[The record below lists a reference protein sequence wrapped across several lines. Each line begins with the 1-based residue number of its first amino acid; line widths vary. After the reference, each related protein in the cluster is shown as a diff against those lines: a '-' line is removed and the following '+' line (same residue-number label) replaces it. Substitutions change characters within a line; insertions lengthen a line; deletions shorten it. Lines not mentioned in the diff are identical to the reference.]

1 LTDIGTAAVY
11 AIVYLLVFLI
21 GMNSSGSSRVQR
33 YQEAGLFRRLFCVL
47 LILASLAGACA
58 VPGAAQDGEMKEV
71 LVLHSYHEGHEWTD
85 SITDGIET
93 VLDTKDQD
101 VKLYIEYLDAS
112 RIVEDGYAQK
122 IYELYRLKYGDSR
135 FDAVIVSDDEAF
147 SFISER
153 HKDLFPGTP
162 CIFTGVNYYDPSLI
176 PAGVPCTGVVESIDI
191 RGTLDVALDL
201 HPGTRQVVVINDQT
215 VTGIA
220 NRKLLDEITPA
231 YEDRVSFVYLEDMK
245 MSSLRGAVGDLPE
258 DSIILFLTFN
268 RDAAGTHFEYDES
281 VAVITET
288 AEVPVY
294 SVWDFYL
301 GKGIMG
307 GSLTEGFHQGRIAGE
322 LTLRVLNGED
332 VADILVVRQDV
343 SRYMFD
349 RVQLDRFGIADDK
362 LPDGSTIINEQA
374 GIVVDSTVFWGTIF
388 GIVVLVVAVIILGLN
403 IYRRRLAEEELRKNE
418 EKFRM
423 LAQKQHEALE
433 QIEKNLEDMAILN
446 DHIRNP
452 LTVIVAL
459 ADMDGGTIR
468 ESVLSQA
475 REIDL
480 LINKLD
486 KGWLESQKIQE
497 FLRRHY
503 PGKD

>member
-1 LTDIGTAAVY
+1 
-11 AIVYLLVFLI
+11 
-21 GMNSSGSSRVQR
+21 M
-33 YQEAGLFRRLFCVL
+33 FCVL
-47 LILASLAGACA
+47 LVLASLAGACA
-58 VPGAAQDGEMKEV
+58 VPGSAQEGEAKQV

-85 SITDGIET
+85 SVTNGIET
-93 VLDTKDQD
+93 VLDTKDQN
-101 VKLYIEYLDAS
+101 VILYIEYLDAS

-122 IYELYRLKYGDSR
+122 IYELYRLKYGDIR
-135 FDAVIVSDDEAF
+135 FDAVIVVDDEAF
-147 SFISER
+147 SFISGR

-162 CIFTGVNYYDPSLI
+162 CIFTGVNYYDPSVI
-176 PAGVPCTGVVESIDI
+176 PAGSFCTGVVESIDI

-201 HPGTRQVVVINDQT
+201 HPETRQVVVINDRT
-215 VTGIA
+215 VTGMA

-231 YEDRVSFVYLEDMK
+231 YEDRVTFVYLEDMK
-245 MSSLRGAVGDLPE
+245 MSALRSALGDLPG
-258 DSIILFLTFN
+258 DSIVLLLTFN
-268 RDAAGTHFEYDES
+268 RDAAGAYYEYDES
-281 VAVITET
+281 IAAITDA

-301 GKGIMG
+301 GKGIVG

-322 LTLRVLNGED
+322 LTLRVLDGED
-332 VADILVVRQDV
+332 VADIPVVRQDM

-349 RVQLDRFGIADDK
+349 RVQLDRFGIADDN
-362 LPDGSTIINEQA
+362 LPEESTIINELA
-374 GIVVDSTVFWGTIF
+374 SILVDARVFWGTII
-388 GIVVLVVAVIILGLN
+388 GIAGLAFAVIILGLN

-468 ESVLSQA
+468 EAVLSQA

-486 KGWLESQKIQE
+486 KGWLESHKIRE

-503 PGKD
+503 PGKE